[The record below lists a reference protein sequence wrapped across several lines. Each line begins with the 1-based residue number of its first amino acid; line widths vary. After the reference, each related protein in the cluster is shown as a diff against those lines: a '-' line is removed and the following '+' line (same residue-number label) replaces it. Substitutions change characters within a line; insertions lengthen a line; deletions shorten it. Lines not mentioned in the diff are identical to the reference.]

1 MDDVVKIGLMI
12 SMLLAACTFV
22 MFMVPVGLRNFRKA
36 NMVGRERSEDL
47 DALRAE
53 IDDLRG
59 LQPRIAELEERLD
72 FTERMLTQQREPARL
87 PGGPDA
93 AR

>member
-72 FTERMLTQQREPARL
+72 FTERMLTQQREPR
-87 PGGPDA
+87 A
-93 AR
+93 AAWRA